1 MAEFFEMP
9 QASPTMEAGRILSWK
24 KAEGDSLAPQDVIA
38 EVETDK
44 AAMEIEVFDN
54 GVLLKIL
61 AEADSEVPAGRP
73 IAIIGKTADEDIS
86 ALMAQFA
93 AMTPGGAA
101 QPAAP
106 AAHAAATPAA
116 APAPAPTT
124 ASPAPAGAGV
134 EAFRWMGQVLPESI
148 MEMPVQF
155 TASSPGPDVG
165 SGLQAVRSAPAAR
178 KAARELG
185 VDLRQ
190 IQGTGPRGRVLREDV
205 QKAGQGGSP
214 ALPAASVDRPADSV
228 VRNSMMRKTIARR
241 LSQVWQ
247 QAPSFYLT
255 ATFDCDA
262 MVAFRD
268 QFKKAGI
275 KVSYNYMLIKACAR
289 ALREVP
295 EVNASWGDEAITR
308 HGAVNVGMAVAL
320 DSGLITPVIRDADRL
335 GLSAIADSSR
345 ELAGRAR
352 DQKLKPEEYQGSTFT
367 ISNLGMMGIEH
378 FTAIL
383 NPPEACIL
391 AVGSMQQEPV
401 VVNGQLAVGW
411 RMKVTL
417 TCDHRVVDG
426 ALGARFLEAVRRLVE
441 NPALLAA

>member
-1 MAEFFEMP
+1 
-9 QASPTMEAGRILSWK
+9 
-24 KAEGDSLAPQDVIA
+24 
-38 EVETDK
+38 
-44 AAMEIEVFDN
+44 
-54 GVLLKIL
+54 
-61 AEADSEVPAGRP
+61 
-73 IAIIGKTADEDIS
+73 
-86 ALMAQFA
+86 
-93 AMTPGGAA
+93 
-101 QPAAP
+101 
-106 AAHAAATPAA
+106 
-116 APAPAPTT
+116 
-124 ASPAPAGAGV
+124 
-134 EAFRWMGQVLPESI
+134 MGQALPEAI

-155 TASSPGPDVG
+155 TAGSSGADVG
-165 SGLQAVRSAPAAR
+165 AGLQAVRSAPAAR

-190 IQGTGPRGRVLREDV
+190 VQGTGPRGRVLREDV

-214 ALPAASVDRPADSV
+214 ALPAAAVDRPADSV
-228 VRNSMMRKTIARR
+228 VRNSMMRKTIAKR

-275 KVSYNYMLIKACAR
+275 KISYNDMLIKACAR

-308 HGAVNVGMAVAL
+308 HGAVHVGMAVAL

-401 VVNGQLAVGW
+401 VVDGQLAVGW

-426 ALGARFLEAVRRLVE
+426 ALGARFLEAVRRLIE